1 MIPLG
6 LSSTDLD
13 KFEKSLITGYN
24 LKITLQV
31 LTLDH
36 KYVHDISA
44 QLVDGQVN
52 NSYWEPITSSAS
64 LTLLDPDYLTG
75 FDTSS
80 PSDGALYADRMIRIV
95 YSVYSDLLPKWVDV
109 PIFCGP
115 VDKVTRDDAIVS
127 VECKGKE
134 NITSE
139 PAMAWTTKTY
149 KKGTKVTSAIR
160 SAMTLKGETKYDLPE
175 FTWKLSKDRSITLE
189 TILWTFVSEK
199 LAGSRKS
206 RQLWYD
212 GRGVLRLRSKP
223 TKPIFTFTEDHLLSV
238 PKLDY
243 NVADIRNTAYVKG
256 ANPAGKTPQYTAKR
270 YLPSSDPSSPSALG
284 RNGTKRYLVELL
296 EDDTLNTQSEV
307 NSAANDLLDSVK
319 TANIGFEFDSFPMP
333 HLEAGDP
340 FLLSTRDVSITLPL
354 DDFSIPLTAGQP
366 QSNGVL
372 KKVSANAARLRRK

>member
-6 LSSTDLD
+6 LSSADLD
-13 KFEKSLITGYN
+13 KFEESLITGYN
-24 LKITLQV
+24 LKITVQV
-31 LTLDH
+31 LNLDH
-36 KYVHDISA
+36 KYIHDVSE

-52 NSYWEPITSSAS
+52 NSYWEPITSGAS

-115 VDKVTRDDAIVS
+115 VSKVTRDDAIVS

-134 NITSE
+134 ALTSE

-149 KKGTKVTSAIR
+149 KKGTKVVSAIR
-160 SAMTLKGETKYDLPE
+160 SAMTLKGETKFDLPE
-175 FTWKLSKDRSITLE
+175 YTWKLSKDRSITLE
-189 TILWTFVSEK
+189 TVLWTFTSDK
-199 LAGSRKS
+199 LSGDRKS

-223 TKPIFTFTEDHLLSV
+223 TKPVFTFTEECLLSV

-243 NVADIRNTAYVKG
+243 DTEAVRNTAYVKG
-256 ANPAGKTPQYTAKR
+256 ANPAGKKPQLTAKR
-270 YLPSSDPSSPSALG
+270 YLPSSDPSSPTALG

-319 TANIGFEFDSFPMP
+319 ATSTGFDFDSFPFP
-333 HLEAGDP
+333 HLEAGDIV
-340 FLLSTRDVSITLPL
+340 LLSTRDVSINIML
-354 DDFSIPLTAGQP
+354 DQFSIPLTAGQP
-366 QSNGVL
+366 QSNGTL
-372 KKVSANAARLRRK
+372 KKVSANAARLRRR